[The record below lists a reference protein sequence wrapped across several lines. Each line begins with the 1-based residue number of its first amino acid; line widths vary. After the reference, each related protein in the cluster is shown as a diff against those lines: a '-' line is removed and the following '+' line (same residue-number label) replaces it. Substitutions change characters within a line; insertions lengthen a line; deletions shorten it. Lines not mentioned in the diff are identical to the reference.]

1 MNRGCCL
8 CSYDLWK
15 FYFLQSLMAV
25 CKAIKMGKLDQND
38 LTKKAGMDMLKQSF
52 KEQLKKNKK

>member
-1 MNRGCCL
+1 
-8 CSYDLWK
+8 
-15 FYFLQSLMAV
+15 
-25 CKAIKMGKLDQND
+25 MGKLDQND